1 MMKYV
6 ALLRGINV
14 GGKNMVPMAEL
25 KQVFAALNF
34 QNISTYINSGN
45 VIFDTAATDILNLQ
59 QQCQAAILEHF
70 QIEVPVAVISVTDL
84 KAALAH
90 APAWWGV
97 APESKHNTII
107 VIPPVDPATI
117 IAEVGAA
124 KLEYERVFNYG
135 QVIFW
140 SAPLKTFSRTSWSKI
155 TAKTSYGA
163 ITIRNANTIKKLI
176 ALAE

>member
-1 MMKYV
+1 MMKYI

-14 GGKNMVPMAEL
+14 GGKNKVPMAEL

-45 VIFDTAATDILNLQ
+45 VIFDTAATDILSLQ

-90 APAWWGV
+90 GALHQKV
-97 APESKHNTII
+97 NTTRSLLFHQLIQRQSSQKLVLLNLNMNVSLI
-107 VIPPVDPATI
+107 MGRLSFGLRRLKPSQ
-117 IAEVGAA
+117 EQVG
-124 KLEYERVFNYG
+124 L
-135 QVIFW
+135 
-140 SAPLKTFSRTSWSKI
+140 
-155 TAKTSYGA
+155 
-163 ITIRNANTIKKLI
+163 
-176 ALAE
+176 